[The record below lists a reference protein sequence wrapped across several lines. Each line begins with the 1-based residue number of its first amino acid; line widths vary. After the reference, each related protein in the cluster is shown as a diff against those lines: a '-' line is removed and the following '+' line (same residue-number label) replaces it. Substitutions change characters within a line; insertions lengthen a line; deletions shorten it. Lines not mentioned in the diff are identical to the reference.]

1 MKRFNALKAWDY
13 TFHHD
18 DGTSRKVIALTRGDQ
33 KLGFMEYSTARSFV
47 DRIHDLCD
55 EHDAEKRK
63 KHDLAEQY
71 EREGTK

>member
-1 MKRFNALKAWDY
+1 
-13 TFHHD
+13 
-18 DGTSRKVIALTRGDQ
+18 
-33 KLGFMEYSTARSFV
+33 MEYSTARSFV